1 MFKSHKDKSFFVS
14 DQVTQTSMF
23 ASPYR
28 LYATENVGSANMHGE
43 QLLIRRVPPSLN
55 SDVKLVLV

>member
-28 LYATENVGSANMHGE
+28 FYSTENVGSASSSP
-43 QLLIRRVPPSLN
+43 RVSVVNDYEDKQFLKILN
-55 SDVKLVLV
+55 YF